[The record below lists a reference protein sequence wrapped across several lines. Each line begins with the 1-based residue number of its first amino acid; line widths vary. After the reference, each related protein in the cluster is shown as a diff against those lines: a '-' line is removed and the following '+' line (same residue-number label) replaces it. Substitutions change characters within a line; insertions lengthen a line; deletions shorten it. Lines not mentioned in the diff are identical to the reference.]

1 VKLRAR
7 NKPAGGV
14 TPLLLIHE
22 VYGGRYLTDIECKN
36 LVGCWACRRNL
47 PSGVIVNTPEFT
59 GFATPSADKI
69 DGSLVHSSADIRQK
83 STTTKGPAHRRPDL
97 YAVGKLYEIVLVPS
111 TSYRD
116 QQYRRP
122 GIGTAAW
129 HVMHKPVPNGGD
141 SVSAN
146 IGR

>member
-1 VKLRAR
+1 M
-7 NKPAGGV
+7 
-14 TPLLLIHE
+14 LLIHE
-22 VYGGRYLTDIECKN
+22 SYGGRYHTDIDCKN
-36 LVGCWACRRNL
+36 LFGCSLCRLNL
-47 PSGVIVNTPEFT
+47 PSGNTPEFT

-69 DGSLVHSSADIRQK
+69 DGSLVHSSTDNRQK

-129 HVMHKPVPNGGD
+129 HVMHKPVSNGGE

>member
-7 NKPAGGV
+7 NKPAGGNSSV
-14 TPLLLIHE
+14 LILE
-22 VYGGRYLTDIECKN
+22 VYGGRYRTDIECKN

-47 PSGVIVNTPEFT
+47 PSGVIVNTLEFT

-122 GIGTAAW
+122 GNGTAAW